1 MYRFKIG
8 LIAAGLVLVSTCL
21 FYVAVSSDLKGSA
34 TADADARVARAQQLN
49 KEMSRLMAVDLANL
63 ATEQAARPTVRA
75 IFEKSEDPRQAAF
88 TECEVINDGLQKPE
102 VRTDGAQADG
112 SRKADIV
119 AIMDATGKILARDL
133 NPNADYGDVL
143 RGKYPAVDQVLKGH
157 AVTDT
162 WTWQGRVHAV
172 ALAPVVK
179 ADGSVA
185 GALMLAW
192 VVSAKTAQKA
202 RDLLGTEI
210 GYYHAGKIHTSSFV
224 LNADPAKEDVGRTQS
239 LSKWL
244 FEESKLAS
252 DKASLTTHLALEG
265 GDYSAIVSPT
275 PGNFADKTS
284 GFVVLA
290 SRVENPDKLHGT
302 DKLQMSGLKVIYL
315 GVVAMLVVLFAVA
328 MTARRFVKPLD
339 QIEVGVG
346 EVINGNIDYSF
357 KPVGPDFEGLS
368 NSLNVM
374 LARLLG
380 RAEPDDDAVEE
391 EEDAAGKRWKA
402 DAMVIEETDGS
413 APAPVIAALAQE
425 SEAAYFPRL
434 YTEYLSALRTVGQPS
449 DGVSVQA
456 FMAKLSLA
464 EAGLRER
471 WECKTVR
478 FQVVAAA
485 SGVSLRP
492 IKIA

>member
-21 FYVAVSSDLKGSA
+21 FYLAVTSDLRTSA
-34 TADADARVARAQQLN
+34 TQDADARVARAQRLN
-49 KEMSRLMAVDLANL
+49 QQMSRLMAVDLANL
-63 ATEQAARPTVRA
+63 ATERAAKTAVRA
-75 IFEKSEDPRQAAF
+75 IFEKSDETALRQAAF
-88 TECEVINDGLQKPE
+88 TECEVINDGLQKQ
-102 VRTDGAQADG
+102 G
-112 SRKADIV
+112 RKADIV
-119 AIMDATGKILARDL
+119 AIMDASGKIVARDL
-133 NPNADYGDVL
+133 NPNADYGEVL
-143 RGKYPAVDQVLKGH
+143 RGKYPAVEQALKGQ
-157 AVTDT
+157 AITDI
-162 WTWQGRVHAV
+162 WTWQGRVHTV
-172 ALAPVVK
+172 SLAPVVR

-185 GALMLAW
+185 GGLMLAW
-192 VVSAKTAQKA
+192 VVSAKTAQET
-202 RDLLGTEI
+202 RDLLGAEI
-210 GYYHAGKIHTSSFV
+210 GYFHKGKVHASSFV
-224 LNADPAKEDVGRTQS
+224 LGADPSKEDVGRTQS
-239 LSKWL
+239 LGKWL
-244 FEESKLAS
+244 FEDSKLAMS
-252 DKASLTTHLALEG
+252 NKASEVMRVVIEG
-265 GDYSAIVSPT
+265 GEYSAIVAPM

-290 SRVENPDKLHGT
+290 SRGEGLAR
-302 DKLQMSGLKVIYL
+302 LQMSGAKVIYL
-315 GVVAMLVVLFAVA
+315 GIMAVFVVLVGVA

-339 QIEVGVG
+339 QIELGVG

-380 RAEPDDDAVEE
+380 RAEPDDEAVEE

-402 DAMVIEETDGS
+402 DAMVIQETDGS
-413 APAPVIAALAQE
+413 APAPVVAALAQE

-434 YTEYLSALRTVGQPS
+434 YNEYVSALRTVGQPS
-449 DGVSVQA
+449 DGVSVLA

-471 WECKTVR
+471 WECKSVR
-478 FQVVAAA
+478 FQVVTAGP
-485 SGVSLRP
+485 SVSLRP